1 MINQWWNKQSNRVLD
16 VLVSGVLMTASFS
29 EHSDEGE
36 PARFDLK
43 EDKEDLEVREDM
55 GGDELSDNGEGGE

>member
-1 MINQWWNKQSNRVLD
+1 MPSLRWWKARSNAVLD

-43 EDKEDLEVREDM
+43 EDKEEMDTREDM
-55 GGDELSDNGEGGE
+55 DGGELGDGG

>member
-1 MINQWWNKQSNRVLD
+1 MLD

-43 EDKEDLEVREDM
+43 EDKEEMDTREDM
-55 GGDELSDNGEGGE
+55 DGGELGDGG

>member
-1 MINQWWNKQSNRVLD
+1 
-16 VLVSGVLMTASFS
+16 MTVSFS

-43 EDKEDLEVREDM
+43 EDMDSREDM
-55 GGDELSDNGEGGE
+55 DMREEMGDDELEDGG